1 MEVGTLLTATLEKIR
16 TMEQAEQ
23 LGQMILLSD
32 IAEKYRAC
40 YSFLYTKPE
49 TKEKIRRFNQLKDLY
64 EEVQR
69 FGRYHPDYSRVM
81 KEIRE
86 VKRDMDLDEHVAAF
100 RVAEKELQTLLDEI
114 SVLLGKSV
122 SEAIKVPTGNPF
134 FSTSSSCGG
143 GCGSGGSCG
152 CSA

>member
-1 MEVGTLLTATLEKIR
+1 MEVGILLTATLEKIH

-23 LGQMILLSD
+23 LGQMVLLSD
-32 IAEKYRAC
+32 IAEKYRVC
-40 YSFLYTKPE
+40 YSLLYTTSE
-49 TKEKIRRFNQLKDLY
+49 TREKIQRFSRLKDLY

-86 VKRDMDLDEHVAAF
+86 AKRDMDLDENVAAF

-114 SVLLGKSV
+114 STLLGRSV
-122 SEAIKVPTGNPF
+122 SESIKVPTGNPF
-134 FSTSSSCGG
+134 FSAGSSCGG